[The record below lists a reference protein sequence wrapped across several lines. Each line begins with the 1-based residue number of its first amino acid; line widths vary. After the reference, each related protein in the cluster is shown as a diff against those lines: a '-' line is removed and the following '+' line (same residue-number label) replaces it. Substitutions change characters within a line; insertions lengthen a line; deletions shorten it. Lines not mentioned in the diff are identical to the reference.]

1 MEKCQEEL
9 IVKAIN
15 VCETNGCELA
25 VIYLKQF
32 MLANQAKP
40 NCKVNL
46 YDLCYKNDD
55 IPVINGIFH
64 DKGFLVATDGHIL
77 AKIRNKYPEQLEGKI
92 ITKSGEEVE
101 GRFPNY
107 KAVMGKY
114 EEMIDVSISKE
125 KVIEAVKQL
134 KLEKKIG
141 GICQKQV
148 LCKAGKQYFN
158 AEMLLKLLL
167 LCESEKMQIREAKD
181 SERAIMGKNTE
192 TGSESLLMPVYV
204 DSFSEPILIDCNN

>member
-40 NCKVNL
+40 NCKVDL
-46 YDLCYKNDD
+46 YNLCYKGDFERT
-55 IPVINGIFH
+55 ISGIYH
-64 DKGFLVATDGHIL
+64 DKGYIVATDGYIL
-77 AKIRNKYPEQLEGKI
+77 AKIKEEYPEELEGKI
-92 ITKSGEEVE
+92 ITKYGDEIE
-101 GRFPNY
+101 GIYPNY
-107 KAVMGKY
+107 QKVIGNFD
-114 EEMIDVSISKE
+114 EMTDVSVNKE
-125 KVIEAVKQL
+125 KVLEAVKQY

-148 LCKAGKQYFN
+148 LCKAGKQYFK
-158 AEMLLKLLL
+158 AEMLLKFLL

-204 DSFSEPILIDCNN
+204 DRISEPILIDCNN

>member
-46 YDLCYKNDD
+46 YDLCSD
-55 IPVINGIFH
+55 IPVMNGIFH
-64 DKGFLVATDGHIL
+64 DKGFLVATDRHIL

-107 KAVMGKY
+107 KAVMEKY
-114 EEMIDVSISKE
+114 EEMIDVSIIKE
-125 KVIEAVKQL
+125 KVIEAVKQS

-141 GICQKQV
+141 GIYQKQV
-148 LCKAGKQYFN
+148 LCKAGKQYFK

-204 DSFSEPILIDCNN
+204 DRISEPILIDCNN